1 MQSSAW
7 ISLFR
12 LIPHSHHENLSLTTQ
27 NGTEITLQS
36 IIRMEMDY
44 VVLRGRLQGSSD
56 AGRVFFVP
64 YDQINFVAFLKEV
77 KEPVIRAFF
86 GEVQPAPASAAPARV
101 DADTVADSE
110 PEPLPEAMPLAFPA
124 TPTPPDS
131 PTPPEP
137 VHTGLRPAVS
147 GKSAILE
154 RLRNK
159 AAASSTPKPPSN

>member
-1 MQSSAW
+1 MPPK
-7 ISLFR
+7 R
-12 LIPHSHHENLSLTTQ
+12 T
-27 NGTEITLQS
+27 GTA
-36 IIRMEMDY
+36 R
-44 VVLRGRLQGSSD
+44 R
-56 AGRVFFVP
+56 
-64 YDQINFVAFLKEV
+64 KEV

-86 GEVQPAPASAAPARV
+86 GEVQPAPAPAAPARV
-101 DADTVADSE
+101 EAETVADSE
-110 PEPLPEAMPLAFPA
+110 PEPIPEAMPLAFPA